1 MKHSDG
7 SARAGF
13 PRCSPNA
20 LRSAFSALAIALV
33 ACGGV
38 AVSAKPASANVAF
51 TEVATTVLSANG
63 GDARLIVSADAA
75 ETQRAVPS
83 VSAAAGRTLVAALQ
97 GQQRTGGY
105 AIRITSIERDGA
117 RLVVHAT
124 FTTPAPGSLVT
135 QILTSPVHVVAIAQ
149 ADAAGARA
157 ALLLDSTGAERARAT
172 LP

>member
-1 MKHSDG
+1 
-7 SARAGF
+7 
-13 PRCSPNA
+13 

-33 ACGGV
+33 ACGGA

-83 VSAAAGRTLVAALQ
+83 VSVAAGRTLVAALQ

-124 FTTPAPGSLVT
+124 FTTPPKDAIVT
-135 QILTSPVHVVAIAQ
+135 QILTSPAHVVSVASGDVSGIREAV
-149 ADAAGARA
+149 
-157 ALLLDSTGAERARAT
+157 LLDESGKERARASV
-172 LP
+172 P